1 MNTSTGTS
9 PARTRPQSPPA
20 PARRPTPPAAAAS
33 LARRY
38 AGQTVYLEDSRTG
51 EPLKGQI
58 DASSSTMTP
67 NAFFCSTGEIVYYTA
82 AVGVVLDHQQKEES
96 PTPEVNSQRFFQS
109 HDDDILCICLDESR
123 NYVATGQ
130 VKPLKRKKGM
140 MGMPTVCIWDVHS
153 MQELMQV

>member
-1 MNTSTGTS
+1 
-9 PARTRPQSPPA
+9 
-20 PARRPTPPAAAAS
+20 
-33 LARRY
+33 
-38 AGQTVYLEDSRTG
+38 
-51 EPLKGQI
+51 
-58 DASSSTMTP
+58 MTP
-67 NAFFCSTGEIVYYTA
+67 NAFFCSTGEVGCRAILPRNSAAQFCAIPRNYSETPPPLQIVYYTA

>member
-1 MNTSTGTS
+1 MSPSLFFTSTGEV
-9 PARTRPQSPPA
+9 A
-20 PARRPTPPAAAAS
+20 
-33 LARRY
+33 
-38 AGQTVYLEDSRTG
+38 
-51 EPLKGQI
+51 
-58 DASSSTMTP
+58 
-67 NAFFCSTGEIVYYTA
+67 YYTA
-82 AVGVVLDHQQKEES
+82 GVAVVHDFSASKEA
-96 PTPEVNSQRFFQS
+96 PRNRQRFFQS

>member
-1 MNTSTGTS
+1 MVDVVVVVVEVMVVAVAARHPLIASPSRSTHV
-9 PARTRPQSPPA
+9 
-20 PARRPTPPAAAAS
+20 PT
-33 LARRY
+33 
-38 AGQTVYLEDSRTG
+38 
-51 EPLKGQI
+51 PLKGQI